1 MDIAAQKA
9 TVQLEFTVTLYLLP
23 APEDTKNYLPLIEQP
38 ITLGNAVYLNFRF
51 VSIGK
56 GYLHYQ
62 FKILNIGIFLEFIS
76 RIHRP
81 DPPYLICQIPPVPR
95 L

>member
-23 APEDTKNYLPLIEQP
+23 APEDTKNYVPLIEQP

-62 FKILNIGIFLEFIS
+62 FKILNIRYFQNLLAVFIA
-76 RIHRP
+76 RI
-81 DPPYLICQIPPVPR
+81 R
-95 L
+95 LM